1 MDSNPQHRNRKA
13 ATGKL
18 TDCGYVWAGGGDD
31 NTTSPEI
38 IAELRECG
46 MHEYA
51 DQLERENQRNNFYL
65 WDENWLAYE
74 VFCASCDQWQF
85 AGFGGIVG
93 LNGMFV
99 MGYIRDMLQLS
110 GDDARQLYH
119 DVRLIASG
127 ALKAWREKSDKK

>member
-1 MDSNPQHRNRKA
+1 
-13 ATGKL
+13 
-18 TDCGYVWAGGGDD
+18 
-31 NTTSPEI
+31 
-38 IAELRECG
+38 
-46 MHEYA
+46 MHDYA
-51 DQLERENQRNNFYL
+51 DQLERENQRNSFYL
-65 WDENWLAYE
+65 WDESWQAYE

-85 AGFGGIVG
+85 AGLGGIVG